1 MRTVLVSLL
10 LLAVIKIYGQNFVTG
25 TDSLLYAPA
34 MQSVTISGQRGIKT
48 TPLEA
53 TMNIVNLKR
62 TDIMANLSGSLMQT
76 LAGIPGIQAMNIGS
90 SNSKPVIRGL
100 GFNRTV
106 VAENGI
112 KHDGQQWGEDHG
124 LEIDQFSI
132 DEVEVIKGPASLAYG
147 SDAIGGVISLLS
159 NLPPQKDF
167 GGSLR
172 LLTRSNNETL
182 GGNAQI
188 YGRKNKFWYRAD
200 LTYTDYADYMV
211 PADSIQYYSYF
222 IKLYRHR
229 VRNTAG
235 KDRNGSVT
243 FGYTG
248 NNFSTNVKISD
259 VYSKSGFF
267 ADAHGLEVRLSDID
281 YNRSIRDIDLPYQAV
296 NHLKVISVSK
306 WNIRNSRW
314 TGTLAYQNNLRQE
327 HSEPVSH
334 GYMPKPENSLERKY
348 LKHTATGNI
357 GMRMSLARQNILD
370 AGLNVEYQHN
380 RRGGWGFV
388 IPDFGTISEGLY
400 ISDKWQTT
408 EKLALS
414 AGLRFDGVHTH
425 IHSYTDWYP
434 TPQPNG
440 DSAYLQRSSGLKR
453 SFFSITGSVG
463 IGYSHNGWT
472 FKANIGKSFRAPSP
486 QELGIDGI
494 NYNVFR
500 YEQGNP
506 KLTPEQSYQLDAGI
520 AWTGKKFDFMISP
533 YVNYFPNYIYLNPT
547 ASYIEGLQVY
557 HYTQCR
563 VFRYGLEATLA
574 YRFLPDWKLAL
585 KGEYLYARQLSGD
598 KKGYSL
604 PFSPPA
610 SLDVDLTYELP
621 EEGKFSGGFFTFE
634 VQLTARQNQI
644 VPPEKT
650 TPGHVLLNVS
660 AGKDFALGKDN
671 TLRLSLRIHNLLN
684 TKYYDHTGYYR
695 LIDLPEPGCDVFLMV
710 EWIF

>member
-1 MRTVLVSLL
+1 MRTVLVPLL
-10 LLAVIKIYGQNFVTG
+10 LLAVIKVHGQNFLTG
-25 TDSLLYAPA
+25 TDSLLQAPA
-34 MQSVTISGQRGIKT
+34 MQSVTISGQRGNKATSLET
-48 TPLEA
+48 TL
-53 TMNIVNLKR
+53 NIVNLSR
-62 TDIMANLSGSLMQT
+62 TDLMSNLSGSLMQT
-76 LAGIPGIQAMNIGS
+76 LSGIPGVQAMNIGS
-90 SNSKPVIRGL
+90 GSSKPVIRGL

-124 LEIDQFSI
+124 LEIDQFSV

-147 SDAIGGVISLLS
+147 SDAIGGVINIQS
-159 NLPPQKDF
+159 NLPPQKKF

-188 YGRKNKFWYRAD
+188 YGRKNRFWYRAD

-211 PADSIQYYSYF
+211 PTDSIQYYSYF

-235 KDRNGSVT
+235 RDRSGSLT
-243 FGYTG
+243 FGHAG

-281 YNRSIRDIDLPYQAV
+281 YNRSFRDIDLPFQFV
-296 NHLKVISVSK
+296 NHFKVTSNTK
-306 WNIRNSRW
+306 WYIGNSRW
-314 TGTLAYQNNLRQE
+314 IGTLSYQNNLREE

-334 GYMPKPENSLERKY
+334 GYMPKPDNSLERKY

-357 GMRMSLARQNILD
+357 GMTLNLAHSNTLG

-388 IPDFGTISEGLY
+388 IPDFGTVSEGLY
-400 ISDKWQTT
+400 ISDKWQVS
-408 EKLALS
+408 ERLALS
-414 AGLRFDGVHTH
+414 AGLRLDGIHTH

-440 DSAYLQRSSGLKR
+440 DSAYLKRASMLKR
-453 SFFSITGSVG
+453 SFFSYTWSVG
-463 IGYSHNGWT
+463 MSYTDKGWA

-500 YEQGNP
+500 YEKGNP
-506 KLTPEQSYQLDAGI
+506 KLTPEQSYQLDAGLF
-520 AWTGKKFDFMISP
+520 WTGGKFNFMLSP

-547 ASYIEGLQVY
+547 ASYVEGLQAY

-563 VFRYGLEATLA
+563 VFRCGIEATLA
-574 YRFLPDWKLAL
+574 YRFLPDWQLAI

-610 SLDVDLTYELP
+610 TLNMELTYELP
-621 EEGKFSGGFFTFE
+621 KESTISGGFFTFA
-634 VQLTARQNQI
+634 VKLASRQNQI
-644 VPPEKT
+644 VPPEKE
-650 TPGHVLLNVS
+650 TPGYVLVNIS
-660 AGKDFALGKDN
+660 AGKDFSLGKDN
-671 TLRLSLRIHNLLN
+671 KLRLSLRIHNLLN
-684 TKYYDHTGYYR
+684 TKYYDHTSYYR
-695 LIDLPEPGCDVFLMV
+695 LIDLPEPGCDIFMMV
-710 EWIF
+710 EWLF